1 MRKRL
6 WVSGAV
12 ALALITSMP
21 LGGCYY
27 VQAINGQVDLLRKRE
42 PIDEVLTDA
51 SLAED
56 TRRKL
61 DLVREARRFATD
73 ELLLPDNG
81 SYTTYAD
88 LERDYVVWNVFA
100 APEFS
105 LAPKTWCFPVV
116 GCVAYR
122 GYFSQQAAERQ
133 GDRLAEQGYDV
144 FVGGVPAYSTLGR
157 FEDPVLNTM
166 MRWSDADLI
175 ATLFHELAHQRL
187 FIKNDTGFNESFA
200 TAVAEEGLRRWFASR
215 GEDDAMAG
223 FRRREEF
230 RRELSALANTA
241 RDDLAR
247 IYDSERSEQAK
258 RDAKAMRI
266 ERLREEANEVAGL
279 RGFSG
284 PGWLGGLVNNARLA
298 SVGLYNGDVPAFR
311 EVLAQCDYALP
322 CFYAEVE
329 RLSGLDPDERRAILN
344 TLGAASAQSG
354 AAADRRGY

>member
-1 MRKRL
+1 
-6 WVSGAV
+6 
-12 ALALITSMP
+12 MP

-42 PIDEVLTDA
+42 PIDEVLTDTA
-51 SLAED
+51 LAEG
-56 TRRKL
+56 TRQKL
-61 DLVREARRFATD
+61 DLVRDARRFAVD

-122 GYFSQQAAERQ
+122 GYFSQASAERQ
-133 GDRLAEQGYDV
+133 AERLADKGYDV

-166 MRWSDADLI
+166 MRWSDTDLV

-187 FIKNDTGFNESFA
+187 FIKNDTAFNESFA
-200 TAVAEEGLRRWFASR
+200 TAVAEEGLRRWLFAR
-215 GEDDAMAG
+215 GEEGALDEY
-223 FRRREEF
+223 RRRDQF
-230 RRELSALANTA
+230 RDALNQLADTA
-241 RDDLAR
+241 RVDLQAVYAGDVDEAVKRVEKAR
-247 IYDSERSEQAK
+247 
-258 RDAKAMRI
+258 RI
-266 ERLREEANEVAGL
+266 ERLREDAKALAAE
-279 RGFSG
+279 RGFAG
-284 PGWLGGLVNNARLA
+284 TGWLGGVVNNARLA
-298 SVGLYNGDVPAFR
+298 SVGLYRGDVPAFR
-311 EVLAQCDYALP
+311 AVLETCAKELP

-329 RLSGLDPDERRAILN
+329 RLSELDAD
-344 TLGAASAQSG
+344 
-354 AAADRRGY
+354 DRRQHLDALNATAAGPESVGSTSY

>member
-1 MRKRL
+1 
-6 WVSGAV
+6 
-12 ALALITSMP
+12 MP

-133 GDRLAEQGYDV
+133 GNRLAEQGYDV

-200 TAVAEEGLRRWFASR
+200 TAVAEEGLRRWFASQ

-223 FRRREEF
+223 FRRRDEF

-266 ERLREEANEVAGL
+266 ERLREEATELAGL

-284 PGWLGGLVNNARLA
+284 PGWLGGVVNNARLA

-311 EVLAQCDYALP
+311 EVLAQCDRELP

-329 RLSGLDPDERRAILN
+329 RLSGLDPDERRAILS